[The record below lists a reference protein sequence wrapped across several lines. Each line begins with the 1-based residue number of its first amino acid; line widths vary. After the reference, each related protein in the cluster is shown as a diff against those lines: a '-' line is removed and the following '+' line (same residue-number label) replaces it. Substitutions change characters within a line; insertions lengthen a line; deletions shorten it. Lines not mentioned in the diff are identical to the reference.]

1 MLSVG
6 NWEAERKRCQGFCR
20 RFSLF
25 AVALIVEHSQASF
38 LQGITFII
46 VGDVAK
52 MSGDAVAFRAS
63 SKPKLKMMNMMN
75 NDEYESEHGYERF
88 RDARWFD
95 ECDIES
101 DGDENAQSRPA
112 GWSTFFNQQS
122 SLQ

>member
-1 MLSVG
+1 LLSIH
-6 NWEAERKRCQGFCR
+6 KLLFCR
-20 RFSLF
+20 
-25 AVALIVEHSQASF
+25 ALV
-38 LQGITFII
+38 LII
-46 VGDVAK
+46 VGDGVK
-52 MSGDAVAFRAS
+52 MSGDDAAFRAS